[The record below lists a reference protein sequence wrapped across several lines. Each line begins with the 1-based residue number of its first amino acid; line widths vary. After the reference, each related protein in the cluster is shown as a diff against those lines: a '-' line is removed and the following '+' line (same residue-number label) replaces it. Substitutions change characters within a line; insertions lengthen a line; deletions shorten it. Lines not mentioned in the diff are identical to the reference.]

1 MEKTIR
7 LPFFLDKEGKMEI
20 DTQAPVAEV
29 PAIAKAKKKYD
40 EQRFTVRKP
49 EWQYLHLRMTFDP
62 PHPPT
67 YTSPSYPPDLLTWK
81 THLSTALN
89 QFLGIAGTAIPID
102 FLHLEGPE
110 VWMRFPREDAT
121 RFIAAIG
128 GWGSEVEGRN
138 VGFRVLGSTEF
149 LMGIV
154 GGDGRDVFV

>member
-1 MEKTIR
+1 
-7 LPFFLDKEGKMEI
+7 MEI
-20 DTQAPVAEV
+20 DTQPPVAEV
-29 PAIAKAKKKYD
+29 PAIAKAKKKHG

-67 YTSPSYPPDLLTWK
+67 YSSPSYPPDLLTWK

-89 QFLGIAGTAIPID
+89 QFLGIAGTAISID

-110 VWMRFPREDAT
+110 VWIRLPREDST
-121 RFIAAIG
+121 RFTAAIG

-138 VGFRVLGSTEF
+138 VGFRVLASTEF